1 MTREKGIL
9 GMRRSV
15 FLWYRRISIKALVPG
30 LYLLLPGVLGVPTA
44 LWFLGDLP
52 PIDFLGALPPVDFLA
67 VIFDLFIG
75 ATFGLLTGLR
85 GVTVLDFWN
94 LCSSRVEWVRNPELM
109 ESSDDAS
116 SSPLAGGDCFPR
128 GIITTLGSHNSI
140 KAFLSCR
147 SESS

>member
-1 MTREKGIL
+1 MHNTL

-52 PIDFLGALPPVDFLA
+52 PIDFLGAFVASIFLGALPPVDFLA

-94 LCSSRVEWVRNPELM
+94 LLKKKS
-109 ESSDDAS
+109 
-116 SSPLAGGDCFPR
+116 
-128 GIITTLGSHNSI
+128 
-140 KAFLSCR
+140 
-147 SESS
+147 